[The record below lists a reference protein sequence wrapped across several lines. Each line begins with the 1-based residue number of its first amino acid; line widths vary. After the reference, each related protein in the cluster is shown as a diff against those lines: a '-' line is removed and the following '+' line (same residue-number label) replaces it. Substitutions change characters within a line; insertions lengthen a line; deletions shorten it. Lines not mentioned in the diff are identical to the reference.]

1 MENYIL
7 IAVIAVIV
15 GFACW
20 YIIRA
25 KKKGK
30 KCIGCP
36 DECCPSNCDCG
47 NSCNCFSR
55 NNSNSVR

>member
-1 MENYIL
+1 MNPVDYIIL
-7 IAVIAVIV
+7 GIV
-15 GFACW
+15 LAIGAFAAG

-36 DECCPSNCDCG
+36 ECSCS
-47 NSCNCFSR
+47 NSCGSCPGR
-55 NNSNSVR
+55 CSNQ

>member
-1 MENYIL
+1 MKPVDY
-7 IAVIAVIV
+7 VIV
-15 GFACW
+15 GIVLAIAGFATG

-36 DECCPSNCDCG
+36 ECNCSNTCG
-47 NSCNCFSR
+47 NCSGQCGNQ
-55 NNSNSVR
+55 

>member
-1 MENYIL
+1 MKPVDYVIIGVVL
-7 IAVIAVIV
+7 VIAA
-15 GFACW
+15 FAGW

-36 DECCPSNCDCG
+36 DCRCSGGCG
-47 NSCNCFSR
+47 NCSGQCGGK
-55 NNSNSVR
+55 

>member
-36 DECCPSNCDCG
+36 DECSACENCPSNCVCG
-47 NSCNCFSR
+47 KNK
-55 NNSNSVR
+55 

>member
-1 MENYIL
+1 MKPVDYIIIGVVL
-7 IAVIAVIV
+7 VIA
-15 GFACW
+15 GLAGW

-36 DECCPSNCDCG
+36 E
-47 NSCNCFSR
+47 CNCQSTCG
-55 NNSNSVR
+55 SCPGQCGGK